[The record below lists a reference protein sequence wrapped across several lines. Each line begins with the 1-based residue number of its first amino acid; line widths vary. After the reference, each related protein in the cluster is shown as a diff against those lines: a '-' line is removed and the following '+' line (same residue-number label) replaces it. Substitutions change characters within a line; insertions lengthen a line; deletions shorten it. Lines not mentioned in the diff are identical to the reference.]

1 MFHNLDAYLM
11 RMVNKYKIFE
21 IDSIIEKDDD
31 DEK

>member
-1 MFHNLDAYLM
+1 MFHNLDAYST